1 MAIDEFSAHR
11 SDDSMTLDPART
23 AVLVIDM
30 LNDFCMPGGAMV
42 LPGYET
48 LLAPQQAVL
57 AAARASGATVV
68 HVCDSH
74 RPGLR
79 HDREFAKRT
88 PHCIAGTWGAQI
100 VDELAPVEGDL
111 VVPKHR
117 YSGFFNTDLDLTLKD
132 MGVDTVIAMGVV
144 TNICVRSTVHDAFF
158 HGYHVVVPEDCVAAT
173 GPREQESSLYDIG
186 THFGIVSTATAV
198 ADGLDS
204 GAPLVNRIAA

>member
-1 MAIDEFSAHR
+1 MTIDEFSAHR
-11 SDDSMTLDPART
+11 SEETVALSPART

-30 LNDFCMPGGAMV
+30 LNDFCKPGGAMV

-48 LLAPQQAVL
+48 LVGPQQAVL
-57 AAARASGATVV
+57 AAARASGGAVV

-74 RPGLR
+74 RPSLR

-88 PHCIAGTWGAQI
+88 PHCITGTWGARI
-100 VDELAPVEGDL
+100 IDELKPVPGDL
-111 VVPKHR
+111 VVAKHR
-117 YSGFFNTDLDLTLKD
+117 YSGFFNTNLDLTLKD

-186 THFGIVSTATAV
+186 THFGIVSTAAAV
-198 ADGLDS
+198 VDGLK
-204 GAPLVNRIAA
+204 GGTPLVNRIAA